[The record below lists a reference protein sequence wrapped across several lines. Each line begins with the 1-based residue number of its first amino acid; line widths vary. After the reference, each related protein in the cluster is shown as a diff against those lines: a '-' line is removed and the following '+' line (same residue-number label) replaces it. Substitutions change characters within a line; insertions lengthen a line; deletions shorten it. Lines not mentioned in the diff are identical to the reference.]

1 MNWNKFWE
9 HEAHTPEVGE
19 IAEHLNKA
27 AKKSIDDIAAG
38 QIKVVHNIGKLAH
51 AFSHFVEPGNAC
63 DSQAYATCLT
73 DNDSNPR
80 RAFRFHG
87 RCAKQTSCRHMD
99 WHERKP
105 YYHEGKHAARAAAR
119 GMEQIAHEVQ
129 QDMMTEMRSQ
139 EENAHHVL

>member
-1 MNWNKFWE
+1 MGIKIDKPSSDNGEVSFHLNWRKVEHYQMNWNKFWE

-63 DSQAYATCLT
+63 DS
-73 DNDSNPR
+73 
-80 RAFRFHG
+80 
-87 RCAKQTSCRHMD
+87 
-99 WHERKP
+99 
-105 YYHEGKHAARAAAR
+105 
-119 GMEQIAHEVQ
+119 
-129 QDMMTEMRSQ
+129 
-139 EENAHHVL
+139 